1 MPTPI
6 GQLPTS
12 KLQLTKVGVAGHV
25 GWELVVG
32 SWELTTRAN
41 AAVML
46 ERLVASARAIGVIVL
61 SFVSSGCLLGPNYQ
75 RPELASP
82 QQFRFVEGAQAES
95 LADAPWFQVF
105 DDPALQDLIKN
116 AIASN
121 LDLRAAVARVEEMRA
136 RAGVSKSFLYPQVDG
151 VADYTARGAT
161 SGQPDGT
168 DDEDTFHQSA
178 SYGFQLSWELDL
190 FGKLRRQHEATL
202 ALALA
207 SEQARRGV
215 MVTLVGDV
223 ASSYFLLRELD
234 VQLAI
239 ARQTLDINDQ
249 TVTYF
254 QNRLDGGVSNRL
266 EVDRIRA
273 LRARTAAA
281 IPNLE
286 QQIAIVENEIS
297 VLLGRGPGPIVRD
310 AATPDAALPP
320 PVPAGLPTSLLER
333 RPDVAEAEQFLV
345 AANADIGAA
354 KALFYPTISLTGFLG
369 GISGDL
375 VSFLGGSGGVWSA
388 GAGLLQPVYQAGRLR
403 RNAEAAQARFDQA
416 LALYQKAALNG
427 YREVAN
433 ALVTI
438 QKLAEERVQ
447 HQEGVTVLVDAAD
460 LARARYDSGL
470 ASYIEILTAD
480 QDLFEQQLRLAQTRG
495 EEFRARAE
503 LYRTLGGGW
512 QQP

>member
-1 MPTPI
+1 
-6 GQLPTS
+6 
-12 KLQLTKVGVAGHV
+12 
-25 GWELVVG
+25 
-32 SWELTTRAN
+32 
-41 AAVML
+41 ML
-46 ERLVASARAIGVIVL
+46 SVASARLIGLVSVA
-61 SFVSSGCLLGPNYQ
+61 FVSAGCLVGPNYK

-82 QQFRFVEGAQAES
+82 QQFRFVEAPQAES
-95 LADAPWFQVF
+95 LADVPWFNVF
-105 DDPALQDLIKN
+105 QDPALQELIKA
-116 AIASN
+116 AIANN

-136 RAGVSKSFLYPQVDG
+136 RAGIAKSYLYPQVDG
-151 VADYTARGAT
+151 VASYRVRGAT
-161 SGQPDGT
+161 SAEPDENG
-168 DDEDTFHQSA
+168 DDEDTFHQNT
-178 SYGFQLSWELDL
+178 SYGFQLGWELDL
-190 FGKLRRQHEATL
+190 FGKLRRQNEAAL
-202 ALALA
+202 AIALA

-234 VQLAI
+234 IQLVI

-273 LRARTAAA
+273 LRARTAAT

-286 QQIAIVENEIS
+286 QQIATVENELS
-297 VLLGRGPGPIVRD
+297 FLLGRPPNAIMRGPADPN
-310 AATPDAALPP
+310 APLPP
-320 PVPAGLPTSLLER
+320 QVPPGLPAALLER

-375 VSFLGGSGGVWSA
+375 NTFLGGSGGIWSV
-388 GAGLLQPVYQAGRLR
+388 GAGLLQPIYNGGRLR
-403 RNAEAAQARFDQA
+403 NNSAAAVARYDQA
-416 LALYQKAALNG
+416 LAMYQKAALNG
-427 YREVAN
+427 YREVADS
-433 ALVTI
+433 LVSI

-447 HQEGVTVLVDAAD
+447 HEAGVTVLVDAAD

-480 QDLFEQQLRLAQTRG
+480 QDLFEQQLRLAQTVG

-503 LYRTLGGGW
+503 LYRALGGGW
-512 QQP
+512 QP

>member
-1 MPTPI
+1 M
-6 GQLPTS
+6 
-12 KLQLTKVGVAGHV
+12 LTG
-25 GWELVVG
+25 
-32 SWELTTRAN
+32 
-41 AAVML
+41 AAA
-46 ERLVASARAIGVIVL
+46 RLVGLVTVAS
-61 SFVSSGCLLGPNYQ
+61 VSAGCLLGPNYQ
-75 RPELASP
+75 RPELTSP

-95 LADAPWFQVF
+95 LADVPWFGVF
-105 DDPALQDLIKN
+105 EDPALQDLITT
-116 AIASN
+116 AIMSN

-136 RAGVSKSFLYPQVDG
+136 RAGIAKSYLYPQVDG
-151 VADYTARGAT
+151 VADYRARAAT
-161 SGQPDGT
+161 SAQPDET
-168 DDEDTFHQSA
+168 DDEDTFHQST
-178 SYGFQLSWELDL
+178 SYGFQLGWELDL
-190 FGKLRRQHEATL
+190 FGKLRRQNEAAL

-234 VQLAI
+234 VQLVI

-273 LRARTAAA
+273 LRARTAAT
-281 IPNLE
+281 IPSLE
-286 QQIAIVENEIS
+286 QQIATVENEIS
-297 VLLGRGPGPIVRD
+297 LLLGRPPSAIARGP
-310 AATPDAALPP
+310 AAPDAPLPP
-320 PVPAGLPTSLLER
+320 QVPPGLPTSLLER
-333 RPDVAEAEQFLV
+333 RPDVTEAEQFLV

-369 GISGDL
+369 GVSGDL
-375 VSFLGGSGGVWSA
+375 TTFLGGSGGIWSL
-388 GAGLLQPVYQAGRLR
+388 GAGLLQPIYNGGRLR
-403 RNAEAAQARFDQA
+403 RNSEAAQARFDQA
-416 LALYQKAALNG
+416 LAMYQKAALNG
-427 YREVAN
+427 YREVAD

-447 HQEGVTVLVDAAD
+447 HEAGVTVLVDAAD

-503 LYRTLGGGW
+503 LYRALGGGW
-512 QQP
+512 QP

>member
-1 MPTPI
+1 MR
-6 GQLPTS
+6 S
-12 KLQLTKVGVAGHV
+12 
-25 GWELVVG
+25 VV
-32 SWELTTRAN
+32 
-41 AAVML
+41 
-46 ERLVASARAIGVIVL
+46 SARLITLISVA
-61 SFVSSGCLLGPNYQ
+61 FVSAGCLVGPNYK
-75 RPELASP
+75 RPEMTVP
-82 QQFRFVEGAQAES
+82 QQYRFVEGAQAES
-95 LADAPWFQVF
+95 LADAPWFKVF
-105 DDPALQDLIKN
+105 DDPALQELIKT
-116 AIASN
+116 AISNN

-136 RAGVSKSFLYPQVDG
+136 RAGIAKSFLYPQVDAAASYR
-151 VADYTARGAT
+151 VRGAT
-161 SGQPDGT
+161 SAEADENGDE
-168 DDEDTFHQSA
+168 EDTFHQNG
-178 SYGFQLSWELDL
+178 SYGFQLGWELDL
-190 FGKLRRQHEATL
+190 FGRLRRQNEAAI

-234 VQLAI
+234 IQLVI

-266 EVDRIRA
+266 ELDRIRA
-273 LRARTAAA
+273 LRARTAAT

-286 QQIAIVENEIS
+286 QQIATVENELS
-297 VLLGRGPGPIVRD
+297 FLVGRPPASITRP
-310 AATPDAALPP
+310 AADPNAPLPP
-320 PVPAGLPTSLLER
+320 QVPPGMPASLLER
-333 RPDVAEAEQFLV
+333 RPDVVEAEQFLV

-369 GISGDL
+369 GVSGDL
-375 VSFLGGSGGVWSA
+375 TTFLGGTGGIWSV
-388 GAGLLQPVYQAGRLR
+388 GAGLLQPIYNGGRLR
-403 RNAEAAQARFDQA
+403 NNSAAAVARYDQA
-416 LALYQKAALNG
+416 LAMYQRAALNG
-427 YREVAN
+427 YREVAD

-438 QKLAEERVQ
+438 EKRAEERIQ
-447 HQEGVTVLVDAAD
+447 HEAGVTVLVDAAD

-503 LYRTLGGGW
+503 LYRALGGGW
-512 QQP
+512 QP